1 MMPEI
6 YAIAGNP
13 VAHSKSPG
21 MHNAAF
27 RELGLDAVYVRLA
40 SDSAED
46 AMETAKQMGI
56 KGFNITA
63 PFKEDFLGLVDEID
77 EDAKAIGAI
86 NTVIIRE
93 GKSRGYNVDTYG
105 VKDSLLSKGVELKG
119 RKAWVL
125 GAGGAAKAAAYAL
138 ISEGAEV
145 LIANRTVE
153 KAKALADELECR
165 CCSLDELGE
174 HMPDCDIIV
183 SCISSPVQIVPKE
196 LLRKEMAVFD
206 ANYAAKSPLIR
217 DAEEKGCRIID
228 GRDWLLYQGVK
239 AFELFTGR
247 DAPLEAMRKAVY
259 ENPGEADKRNIALIG
274 MMGSGKDAA
283 AGKMA
288 EKSGMEILDMDAEI
302 ERKAGIP
309 ITQIFEQKGEE
320 EFRRMESEEVSALG
334 NEDHRIVNCGGG
346 AVISQQNRKTLKG
359 NALVVLLWAKPQ
371 TLLKRIP
378 DDGRR
383 PLLNVD
389 DPQKKLEMLLE
400 ERLGH
405 YAEASDIVIN
415 TGDKTAEQIA
425 ERILYEAHK
434 AVSH

>member
-6 YAIAGNP
+6 YAVVGKPI
-13 VAHSKSPG
+13 AHSKSPE

-40 SDSAED
+40 SESADD
-46 AMETAKQMGI
+46 AIETAKQMGI

-63 PFKEDFLGLVDEID
+63 PFKEDFLGLVDEMD

-86 NTVIIRE
+86 NTVIIGE
-93 GKSRGYNVDTYG
+93 KAKGYNVDTYG
-105 VKDSLLSKGVELKG
+105 VKDSLLSNGVELKG
-119 RKAWVL
+119 RKACVL

-153 KAKALADELECR
+153 KAKALADELRCA

-174 HMPDCDIIV
+174 HMADCGIIV
-183 SCISSPVQIVPKE
+183 SCISAPVQVVPKE

-206 ANYAAKSPLIR
+206 ANYAAKSPLVK
-217 DAEEKGCRIID
+217 DAEGKGCRIID
-228 GRDWLLYQGVK
+228 GREWLLYQGVK

-247 DAPLEAMRKAVY
+247 DAPVEAMRKAVY
-259 ENPGEADKRNIALIG
+259 ENPGKATKRNIALVG
-274 MMGSGKDAA
+274 MMGSGKSAA

-288 EKSGMEILDMDAEI
+288 EKSGMKVLDMDAEI
-302 ERKAGIP
+302 ERKAGMA

-320 EFRRMESEEVSALG
+320 EFRRRESEEVAALE
-334 NEDHRIVNCGGG
+334 NEDHRVVNCGGG
-346 AVISQQNRKTLKG
+346 VVISPENRKILKR

-371 TLLKRIP
+371 TLLERIP
-378 DDGRR
+378 KDNRR

-389 DPQKKLEMLLE
+389 DPQKKLETLLK

-415 TGDKTAEQIA
+415 TEEKTVEQVA
-425 ERILYEAHK
+425 ERILYEADK